1 MKCALGGSI
10 QHLPK
15 RNFRFP
21 PNFSFDILPRLS
33 RVLSIFL
40 GKRETQHSGARH
52 RHLTGEITMARSE
65 NYGGCSRRKNT
76 HFFMKL
82 LGHLL
87 VLTLALAMITAAAVA
102 QDERDEVSAQIINVW
117 NSLETGLEFGIFRA
131 PQPSESG
138 DSLIRVLRID
148 PAHFEFRLLNA
159 SARLDRESFTAKEW
173 CEQHNL
179 IAAINA
185 SMYQTD
191 YLTSVSLMRTKGH
204 ANNSHLT
211 KDKSILAFHP
221 LNAKLPQITILDR
234 QCDNFDEWMPK
245 YATLVQSI
253 RMISCKGKNVWRQN
267 TEKRWSIASI
277 GTDQAGR
284 VLFIHARS
292 AYSASELNDM
302 LLKLPLQI
310 SRAMYV
316 EGGSQA
322 QLYVKSGE
330 YECQLVGTHGTG
342 GFNPYNGAQPIPNV
356 VGILRR

>member
-1 MKCALGGSI
+1 MKILGQVILLTFALTI
-10 QHLPK
+10 
-15 RNFRFP
+15 
-21 PNFSFDILPRLS
+21 
-33 RVLSIFL
+33 
-40 GKRETQHSGARH
+40 
-52 RHLTGEITMARSE
+52 IT
-65 NYGGCSRRKNT
+65 T
-76 HFFMKL
+76 
-82 LGHLL
+82 
-87 VLTLALAMITAAAVA
+87 TAA
-102 QDERDEVSAQIINVW
+102 QDERDEISAQLINVW
-117 NSLETGLEFGIFRA
+117 NPLEVGLEFGVFRA
-131 PQPSESG
+131 PTPSESG

-159 SARLDRESFTAKEW
+159 SAMPERESLTAKEW
-173 CEQHNL
+173 CERQHL
-179 IAAINA
+179 VAAINA
-185 SMYQTD
+185 SMYQED
-191 YLTSVSLMRTKGH
+191 YLSSVSLMRTKGH

-221 LNAKLPQITILDR
+221 LHAKLPQITILDR

-253 RMISCKGKNVWRQN
+253 RMISCKGKNVWRHN
-267 TEKRWSIASI
+267 PEKRWSIASI

>member
-1 MKCALGGSI
+1 MQVKPLDYRVFKRRGGGFAGRTSFFGMKILGQVILLTFALTI
-10 QHLPK
+10 
-15 RNFRFP
+15 
-21 PNFSFDILPRLS
+21 
-33 RVLSIFL
+33 
-40 GKRETQHSGARH
+40 
-52 RHLTGEITMARSE
+52 IT
-65 NYGGCSRRKNT
+65 
-76 HFFMKL
+76 
-82 LGHLL
+82 
-87 VLTLALAMITAAAVA
+87 TAAA
-102 QDERDEVSAQIINVW
+102 QDERDEISAQLINVW
-117 NSLETGLEFGIFRA
+117 NPLEVGLEFGVFRA

-159 SARLDRESFTAKEW
+159 SAMPERESLTAKEW
-173 CEQHNL
+173 CEQQHL
-179 IAAINA
+179 VAAINA
-185 SMYQTD
+185 SMYQED
-191 YLTSVSLMRTKGH
+191 YLSSVSLMRTKGH

-211 KDKSILAFHP
+211 KDKSMLAFHP

-253 RMISCKGKNVWRQN
+253 RMISCKGKNVWRHN
-267 TEKRWSIASI
+267 PEKRWSIASI

-292 AYSASELNDM
+292 AYSTSELNDM
-302 LLKLPLQI
+302 LLNLPLQI